1 MGTVWPWLLGL
12 TQPVGSMWWLPRKW
26 AEQTLQPPR
35 GLRDPAPPRAHG
47 RVLWQPDPSTRAERY
62 AGCTVV
68 PTRIQAKLGQLALP
82 GSGASPHC
90 CSWNLAQDHG
100 RPLGSEAGA
109 GQPVWAP
116 AQSLVPWLQQLATA
130 AAGTRCTKAE
140 WAEPGPLAPW
150 EQLPG
155 LAGLFHPSR
164 KWKCSWNSS
173 CHSCFYFISLFL
185 K

>member
-100 RPLGSEAGA
+100 RPLDQRQGQGSLCGLLPSPWSP
-109 GQPVWAP
+109 GCSSWPRQQPAP
-116 AQSLVPWLQQLATA
+116 VVRRQSGQSLGPWLRGSSCLAWLACSIPPGNGNVPGILHVTA
-130 AAGTRCTKAE
+130 AFT
-140 WAEPGPLAPW
+140 L
-150 EQLPG
+150 
-155 LAGLFHPSR
+155 
-164 KWKCSWNSS
+164 
-173 CHSCFYFISLFL
+173 
-185 K
+185 